1 MMNGLT
7 VTCVAAAVLAAA
19 LAAPNADNTIE
30 PDDPILKGRYVQI
43 EKVQM
48 VMVPTTVMDGR
59 GRPVAG
65 LSRDDFRLSENGRPI
80 DIEFFATEAN
90 APVAIAFLL
99 DLSGS
104 MRQEGKLDSAKN
116 AINAF
121 VNSLGPEDQFGLIGF
136 ADEQV
141 TWITDF
147 TSNVEMFRT
156 RLDVQTGF
164 GQTAL
169 FDALAAS
176 PSLVQEQLPARKAIV
191 LFSDGLDNH
200 SDLDAL
206 KAVHTARQ
214 ASVPIY
220 AISFLPAPLEMLS
233 HAKKEAVQILERFA
247 RETGGRAFTIE
258 NPPDLPAAM
267 QRIQSDLRHQYVIG
281 FQPPP
286 RDGQE
291 FRRIRLETRKA
302 KLRVQCRAGY
312 YLGS

>member
-1 MMNGLT
+1 MLKSPVVTLALSGL
-7 VTCVAAAVLAAA
+7 LAATVPPSTSKSID
-19 LAAPNADNTIE
+19 L
-30 PDDPILKGRYVQI
+30 DDPILKGRYVQI

-65 LSRDDFRLSENGRPI
+65 LSRDDFRLSENGRPVN
-80 DIEFFATEAN
+80 IEFFATEAN

-116 AINAF
+116 AIRAF
-121 VNSLGPEDQFGLIGF
+121 VEALGPEDQFGLIGF

-147 TSNVEMFRT
+147 TSDKAMFGR
-156 RLDVQTGF
+156 RLDVQQGF

-176 PSLVQEQLPARKAIV
+176 PGLVQEQLPARKAIV
-191 LFSDGLDNH
+191 LFSDGLDNN
-200 SDLDAL
+200 SELGAL
-206 KAVHTARQ
+206 RAVQTARQ

-233 HAKKEAVQILERFA
+233 QVKKEAVQILERFA
-247 RETGGRAFTIE
+247 RETGGRAFSIE
-258 NPPDLPAAM
+258 TPPDLPAAV

-286 RDGQE
+286 REGQD
-291 FRRIRLETRKA
+291 FHRIRLETRKA

>member
-1 MMNGLT
+1 MLKSPVVAAALLG
-7 VTCVAAAVLAAA
+7 CVAAVAAW
-19 LAAPNADNTIE
+19 ADNTIE
-30 PDDPILKGRYVQI
+30 PEDPILKGRYVQI

-65 LSRDDFRLSENGRPI
+65 LSRDDFRLSENGKPI

-104 MRQEGKLDSAKN
+104 MRQEGKLQSAKN
-116 AINAF
+116 AIHSFINA
-121 VNSLGPEDQFGLIGF
+121 LGPEDQYGLIGF

-147 TSNVEMFRT
+147 TSDAALFKR
-156 RLDVQTGF
+156 RLDVQQGF

-176 PSLVQEQLPARKAIV
+176 PGLVQEQLPARKAIV

-206 KAVHTARQ
+206 RAVQTARQ

-220 AISFLPAPLEMLS
+220 AISFLPAPLQMLS
-233 HAKKEAVQILERFA
+233 QAKKEAVQILERFA

-258 NPPDLPAAM
+258 TPPDLPAAV
-267 QRIQSDLRHQYVIG
+267 QRIQTDLRHQYVIG

-286 RDGQE
+286 REGDQ